1 MRRSRLLSQEQDD
14 TEVNLTPMLDVVFI
28 LLIFFI
34 VTTSFVRESGIEVDP
49 PQASTAEVQ
58 AQASILI
65 AISPEGEIWLD
76 REPVTL
82 AALGPRVVRLQAES
96 PQSSVV
102 IQADRASR
110 SGRLVEVMDRL
121 RQAGVDRIALAAQP
135 DP

>member
-1 MRRSRLLSQEQDD
+1 MRRSSLLSQQQDD

-65 AISPEGEIWLD
+65 AITPDGDIWVD
-76 REPVTL
+76 RQPVSL
-82 AALGPRVVRLQAES
+82 AALGPAVARLQAAQ
-96 PQSSVV
+96 PQSGVV
-102 IQADRASR
+102 IQADKASR

-135 DP
+135 

>member
-1 MRRSRLLSQEQDD
+1 MRRSSLLRQEPDD

-58 AQASILI
+58 SQAGILV
-65 AISPEGEIWLD
+65 AITAEGEVWVD
-76 REPVTL
+76 RQVVAL
-82 AALGPRVVRLQAES
+82 SALGPTVSRLQAER
-96 PQSSVV
+96 PQASVV
-102 IQADRASR
+102 IQADREAR

-121 RQAGVDRIALAAQP
+121 RQAGIERMALAAEAP
-135 DP
+135 

>member
-1 MRRSRLLSQEQDD
+1 MRRSSLLNQEQDD

-58 AQASILI
+58 SQSSILI
-65 AISPEGEIWLD
+65 AITPEGEIWVD
-76 REPVTL
+76 RQPLAL
-82 AALGPRVVRLQAES
+82 AALGPVVAR
-96 PQSSVV
+96 PQSGVV
-102 IQADRASR
+102 IQADKASR

-121 RQAGVDRIALAAQP
+121 RQSGVDKIALAAQP
-135 DP
+135 

>member
-1 MRRSRLLSQEQDD
+1 MRRSSLLNQEQDD

-34 VTTSFVRESGIEVDP
+34 VTTSFVRESGIEVNP

-65 AISPEGEIWLD
+65 AITPDGDIWID
-76 REPVTL
+76 RQPVSL
-82 AALGPRVVRLQAES
+82 AALGPAVARLQAEQ
-96 PQSSVV
+96 PQSGVV
-102 IQADRASR
+102 IQADKASR

-135 DP
+135 

>member
-1 MRRSRLLSQEQDD
+1 MRRSSLLTQDSD
-14 TEVNLTPMLDVVFI
+14 DIGIDLTPMLDVVFI

-58 AQASILI
+58 AQASILL
-65 AISPEGEIWLD
+65 AITSEGDVWVDGQPL
-76 REPVTL
+76 PLT
-82 AALGPRVVRLQAES
+82 ALGPVVARLHAER

-102 IQADRASR
+102 IQADKASR

-121 RQAGVDRIALAAQP
+121 RQAGVDKIALAAQN
-135 DP
+135 